1 MENITLGNIAD
12 WLKVFAALITGCT
25 VIYKLISV
33 AFKKALDSYTKP
45 IIGKLEAME
54 QKIDTLERKHDLSAR
69 EHAKNFV
76 ICFLAD
82 VEQGEPIDPDE
93 LHCFWDNYDLYKSM
107 GGNSYVHDK
116 VEKLKAQGKL

>member
-1 MENITLGNIAD
+1 MENISLGDIAD
-12 WLKVFAALITGCT
+12 WIKVIAALITGCT
-25 VIYKLISV
+25 VIYKLVSV
-33 AFKKALDSYTKP
+33 AFKKALNNSINP
-45 IIGKLEAME
+45 VVEKLE
-54 QKIDTLERKHDLSAR
+54 TLERKHDLSDR

-93 LHCFWDNYDLYKSM
+93 LHCFWDNYELYKSM

-116 VEKLKAQGKL
+116 VEKLKKEGKL